1 MSNLSCRLRLVV
13 IMIIIHQCDLKL
25 SILLWMQKTHY
36 VSIPLYLH
44 DLGPSRYSLFGEM
57 ITHYTRI
64 ANVLCN
70 KYQKISSPLIL
81 QLSDGDGYDDDDD
94 DQKKKASVP

>member
-1 MSNLSCRLRLVV
+1 
-13 IMIIIHQCDLKL
+13 
-25 SILLWMQKTHY
+25 
-36 VSIPLYLH
+36 
-44 DLGPSRYSLFGEM
+44 M

-81 QLSDGDGYDDDDD
+81 QLSDGDGCESDNDDDDDD
-94 DQKKKASVP
+94 DQKASVP

>member
-1 MSNLSCRLRLVV
+1 MHLSLF
-13 IMIIIHQCDLKL
+13 
-25 SILLWMQKTHY
+25 
-36 VSIPLYLH
+36 IPLHLH

-81 QLSDGDGYDDDDD
+81 QLSDGDGYESDDDDDDD
-94 DQKKKASVP
+94 DQKASVP